1 MNNKLKLAIISSV
14 VVAAINA
21 IHPVAYAEPAS
32 KKLVE
37 FKQSDGSSVWLRK
50 WGDEFAHGWETQ
62 EGVVVQQDEL
72 SGDWFVTQFDAKGG
86 VANGLLTITVK

>member
-14 VVAAINA
+14 IVAAINA

-50 WGDEFAHGWETQ
+50 WGDEFT
-62 EGVVVQQDEL
+62 
-72 SGDWFVTQFDAKGG
+72 S
-86 VANGLLTITVK
+86 NTISSTKFILALYGRRPIDKQWWH